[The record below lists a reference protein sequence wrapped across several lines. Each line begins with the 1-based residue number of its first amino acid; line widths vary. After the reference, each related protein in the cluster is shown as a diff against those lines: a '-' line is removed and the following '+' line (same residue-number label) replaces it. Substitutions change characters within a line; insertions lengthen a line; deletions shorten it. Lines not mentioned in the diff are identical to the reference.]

1 VCIDLRR
8 RSNEAKIKP
17 HLFGMSR
24 QLLDV
29 LRMMKIDRQYTI
41 VHGKDELGAI
51 LG

>member
-1 VCIDLRR
+1 
-8 RSNEAKIKP
+8 
-17 HLFGMSR
+17 MSR